1 VRDEQ
6 SNEGRVFDEPVVGS
20 FAVVESKRAA
30 GRLDDQLA
38 ELIEFVWAC
47 EAAAA
52 QAERIDAAIRRG
64 CRESRNNKEK

>member
-1 VRDEQ
+1 MNSPMRDA
-6 SNEGRVFDEPVVGS
+6 SSMKPAVGS
-20 FAVVESKRAA
+20 FAVVESERAA
-30 GRLDDQLA
+30 GRLDYQLA

-52 QAERIDAAIRRG
+52 QADRIDATIRWG

>member
-1 VRDEQ
+1 MNSPMKDASSMR
-6 SNEGRVFDEPVVGS
+6 PAVGS
-20 FAVVESKRAA
+20 FAAVESEPAA

-52 QAERIDAAIRRG
+52 RAERIDAARRWG

>member
-1 VRDEQ
+1 MNSPTKDA
-6 SNEGRVFDEPVVGS
+6 SSMKPAAGS
-20 FAVVESKRAA
+20 FAAVASERAA
-30 GRLDDQLA
+30 GRLDDQLT

-52 QAERIDAAIRRG
+52 RAERIEAAIRWG